1 MSSISH
7 FLQKPLDRAFSFV
20 EGSFDWA
27 QKGIRKLDAEYIGS
41 PCFADAMAHQ
51 DLIEPRIRPLVL
63 MINRTGHAKT
73 LASCQGHIQYWLG
86 PRMSMR
92 TPYVY
97 INAAPEIYQAIYQR
111 LEYYGAGIDLRYGR
125 VSLGLR
131 MHSSEGVCMFIDLT
145 YEKQWITRKQVDR
158 DIALLSEIL
167 DQDTFQKLPN
177 AIGQKVVND
186 DRGNHEKQ

>member
-7 FLQKPLDRAFSFV
+7 FFQEPLDGAFSFV
-20 EGSFDWA
+20 EGSLDWVH
-27 QKGIRKLDAEYIGS
+27 KRIRKLDAEYIES
-41 PCFADAMAHQ
+41 PCIADSFAHQ
-51 DLIEPRIRPLVL
+51 DLIEPRIRSLVL

-97 INAAPEIYQAIYQR
+97 IKAAPELYQAIYQR
-111 LEYYGAGIDLRYGR
+111 LEYCGAGIDLRYGR

-131 MHSSEGVCMFIDLT
+131 MHPSEGVCMFIDLT
-145 YEKQWITRKQVDR
+145 YGKQWVTRKQVDR
-158 DIALLSEIL
+158 DIAVLSEIL
-167 DQDTFQKLPN
+167 NNEVFQKLPN
-177 AIGQKVVND
+177 AIGKQVVND
-186 DRGNHEKQ
+186 DRGDHEKQ